1 MEIIL
6 QDERTDVNQADY
18 QGFTPLI
25 EASFNGMTEVVKLL
39 LQCRD
44 TDIEKV
50 DENGMT
56 ALDYALDRGYTDI
69 INAFESRDQLVL
81 ENGETCPRTTA
92 KATWYTISMEL
103 ICIFGRRW
111 EGWVSCIGTSTTGT
125 YSVGH

>member
-39 LQCRD
+39 LQCRY

-50 DENGMT
+50 DDNGMK
-56 ALDYALDRGYTDI
+56 ALDYAIDRGFSDI
-69 INAFESRDQLVL
+69 INAFGSREHMIL
-81 ENGETCPRTTA
+81 EKGETCPRTLA
-92 KATWYTISMEL
+92 KATWYTITMEV

-111 EGWVSCIGTSTTGT
+111 EGWVSCSSTRT
-125 YSVGH
+125 YSLGH